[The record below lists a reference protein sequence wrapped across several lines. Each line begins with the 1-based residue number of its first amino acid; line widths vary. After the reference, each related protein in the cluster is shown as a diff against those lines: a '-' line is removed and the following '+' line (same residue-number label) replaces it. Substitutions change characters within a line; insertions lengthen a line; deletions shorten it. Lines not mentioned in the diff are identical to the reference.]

1 MLLLQGELLYT
12 QLLYRSCIIQLLAF
26 KGIFY
31 PVIAGEPAALRPLSI
46 YSCPNDES
54 VTFTC
59 SGNQLSVIE
68 WSVKPYFSDTDGDL
82 SYIPLRLMNDPGP
95 QIRSS
100 SNNTFLDYSELTN
113 FSRIDEAIANMTTSL
128 TVKTSGVRNET
139 NIICIL
145 VGYERL
151 FLNATIY
158 FAS

>member
-1 MLLLQGELLYT
+1 M
-12 QLLYRSCIIQLLAF
+12 QLLVF
-26 KGIFY
+26 KGILFS

-54 VTFTC
+54 VTLTC

-68 WSVKPYFSDTDGDL
+68 WSVKPYFSDTDCDL

-95 QIRSS
+95 QTRNS
-100 SNNTFLDYSELTN
+100 SNNTFYSELTN
-113 FSRIDEAIANMTTSL
+113 FSRIDEAIANITTSL
-128 TVKTSGVRNET
+128 TVTTSGVRNET
-139 NIICIL
+139 NIMCIL